1 MSLHDRVGISSR
13 QFRNTDEYTKL
24 KSDIFMISIIAREG
38 EKEWIVLD
46 LGEFFSV
53 TLMASGTRSW
63 PVPGSKPTRYSKYL
77 FMGGLHLS
85 A

>member
-53 TLMASGTRSW
+53 TLMASGTR
-63 PVPGSKPTRYSKYL
+63 
-77 FMGGLHLS
+77 
-85 A
+85 